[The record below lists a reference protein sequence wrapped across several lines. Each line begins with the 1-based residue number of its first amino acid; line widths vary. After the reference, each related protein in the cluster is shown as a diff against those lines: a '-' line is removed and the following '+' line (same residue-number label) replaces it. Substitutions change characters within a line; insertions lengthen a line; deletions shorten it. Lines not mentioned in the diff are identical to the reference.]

1 MEDDDEFGD
10 LYTDVLHPIS
20 SASGPLPHQPSVSS
34 SPIHLPIVLN
44 LQSDPNDVLYGAS
57 HPNPHTRNLAPN
69 SADSIPGL
77 QTDRDS
83 AAKPRVLDTRDV
95 KLTNMASKEEIGGG
109 NDVKFDIEEG
119 NGGIDDLNS
128 DPIIPGLSE
137 SGNPDESGRN
147 DLRKEKTIVGGEVYG
162 EGEGDDWDSDS
173 EDDLQIV
180 LNDKPELV
188 FT

>member
-1 MEDDDEFGD
+1 MEDDHEFGD
-10 LYTDVLHPIS
+10 LYTDVLHPFS
-20 SASGPLPHQPSVSS
+20 SASAPLPHQPSVSYAPLRR
-34 SPIHLPIVLN
+34 PIDLN
-44 LQSDPNDVLYGAS
+44 LQCDPNDVLYGAS
-57 HPNPHTRNLAPN
+57 HPNPHTLNLAP
-69 SADSIPGL
+69 SFADSIPGL

-83 AAKPRVLDTRDV
+83 AAKPRFLDTR
-95 KLTNMASKEEIGGG
+95 N
-109 NDVKFDIEEG
+109 G
-119 NGGIDDLNS
+119 NGGINDLNS

-147 DLRKEKTIVGGEVYG
+147 DLRKENTIVGGEVYG

-173 EDDLQIV
+173 EDDLQMV